1 MEQLQCLLFETLRPL
16 VTSSAGRFVEL
27 GQTAGQLMTI
37 VEKMHES
44 GYLIVDIKP
53 DNFMVASTLGTGVVT
68 DASLAAS
75 VRLIDLGLAMSFKG
89 SANERTGG
97 LMGNALYASLN
108 VHESETPSRRDDVQ
122 SILFLIANMVLTVQ
136 AIDLGKAPLYGKGDR
151 ASHLPWSQ
159 ENSDEGVGAAKRA
172 LVLNEDSDFYQQ
184 MPSEAAKILFDC
196 IVESSSLSYKQT
208 PSYED
213 LRQALSTLKVPRTSN
228 LKPAPRG
235 SKTAEAVKP
244 APTRKSPRMTAR
256 RSASTHDA
264 NDDVDDPQDVQ
275 SKRSSKAARTRPL
288 YDDDDDDV
296 VMEEETVSDEEEE
309 NEASIMADV
318 DLSVTGFGLFCQ
330 DKDLWI
336 ILSNDCPKVVV
347 GKRPSCKE
355 GSLIRLDD
363 PSLEP
368 SHVMLK
374 LGSIPGSVVVK
385 PLNEKAIVLL
395 ENGPVPVSGTCAF
408 KGQTIEFGDFSFKVR
423 VLPIQSF
430 PVKKVA
436 TTHHGLTKSPQKPR
450 AQPRSHHHELAKSPQ
465 KPRAQPRRRRALLE
479 IVTGSLK
486 GNKYELIPD
495 NRDVIIVGSDPSGN
509 GFLVTLDE
517 VGVTENH
524 VRFELSH
531 NKVSGTT
538 VTMHVLMAPF
548 DLEVNGETLMD
559 ADIIC
564 IADDSVIKLSDDA
577 HVAVTFTKDN

>member
-244 APTRKSPRMTAR
+244 AHTRKSPRMTAR

-374 LGSIPGSVVVK
+374 LGSIPGTVVVK

-395 ENGPVPVSGTCAF
+395 ENGPVPVCGTCAF

-423 VLPIQSF
+423 VLPIQFS

-450 AQPRSHHHELAKSPQ
+450 AQPRSHHHELAKSPH

-479 IVTGSLK
+479 IVSGSLK

-509 GFLVTLDE
+509 GFGRTGCHGKPCSL
-517 VGVTENH
+517 
-524 VRFELSH
+524 R
-531 NKVSGTT
+531 
-538 VTMHVLMAPF
+538 A
-548 DLEVNGETLMD
+548 
-559 ADIIC
+559 
-564 IADDSVIKLSDDA
+564 
-577 HVAVTFTKDN
+577 